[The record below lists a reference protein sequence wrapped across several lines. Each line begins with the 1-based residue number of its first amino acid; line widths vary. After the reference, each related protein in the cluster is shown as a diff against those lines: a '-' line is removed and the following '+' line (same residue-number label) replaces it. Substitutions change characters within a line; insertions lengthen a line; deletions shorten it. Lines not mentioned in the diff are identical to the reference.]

1 MKRFLPAGLTA
12 AETGTTAVVPAP
24 ERLGKD
30 LRSPYRKNSNNR
42 SVCYVVG
49 VASSGKVWYFFV
61 FLCFSRG
68 LSSSVFAAFFTP
80 FLKWVILDYIAHRP
94 II

>member
-1 MKRFLPAGLTA
+1 MESWLRKRTVKTQIIGRCAMSLELPPL
-12 AETGTTAVVPAP
+12 V
-24 ERLGKD
+24 
-30 LRSPYRKNSNNR
+30 RS
-42 SVCYVVG
+42 G
-49 VASSGKVWYFFV
+49 VFFV

-80 FLKWVILDYIAHRP
+80 FLKWVILDYIAYRP